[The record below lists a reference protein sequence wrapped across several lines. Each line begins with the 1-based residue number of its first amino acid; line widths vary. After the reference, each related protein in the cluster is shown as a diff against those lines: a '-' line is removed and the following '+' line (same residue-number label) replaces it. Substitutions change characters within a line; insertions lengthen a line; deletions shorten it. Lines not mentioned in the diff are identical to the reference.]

1 MPGRIALKG
10 GLPACLRGALPA
22 RGKHGVKGG
31 KMKTVLVHR
40 KKLVLE
46 GLKRKGR

>member
-10 GLPACLRGALPA
+10 TLPACLRGALPV
-22 RGKHGVKGG
+22 RGKHAVKAG
-31 KMKTVLVHR
+31 KMRTVLVHR
-40 KKLVLE
+40 KTLVLE